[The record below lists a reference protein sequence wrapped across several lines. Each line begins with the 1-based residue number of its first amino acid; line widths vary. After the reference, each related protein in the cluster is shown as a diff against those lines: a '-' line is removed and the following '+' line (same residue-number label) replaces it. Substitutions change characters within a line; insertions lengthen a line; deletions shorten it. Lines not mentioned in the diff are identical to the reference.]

1 MVRSAGLNRR
11 NDPPLQLLRN
21 LFVGALCAAVV
32 FSAQLE
38 ALAFR
43 PYGVSL
49 HEVRIKCGTHSCIR
63 AIVYVPKVSGQQK
76 KIDVVV
82 YNHGYGT
89 TASGAFTQARL
100 IEQMRLSRPASLLI
114 VPEWQKLPGSRNSD
128 QGLFEKEGQ
137 FKALLDAAFHQLP
150 QLKGVAISGMTIV
163 SHSAGYGPTETEIY
177 KNALPQVRSI
187 VLLDSLY
194 DSCGFDP
201 WLKSNIRA
209 LSSGEKR
216 FCNIFN
222 DTSKYSRAQAVRVRQ
237 FLRAE
242 GLSSGCLLED
252 YNNGAALLG
261 ASAFQ
266 EKSIIFKFSSYKC
279 KKGTAPDPSKDANAH
294 DSIAAC
300 YIAPALGALAE
311 CTMEKKDIDSCTGTA
326 RVVKVLFGP

>member
-1 MVRSAGLNRR
+1 MHFALFKRSLFRR
-11 NDPPLQLLRN
+11 ALGAALLVS
-21 LFVGALCAAVV
+21 LAQSETLAL
-32 FSAQLE
+32 
-38 ALAFR
+38 R
-43 PYGVSL
+43 PYGARL
-49 HEVRIKCGTHSCIR
+49 HEVRVKCGAHSCIK
-63 AIVYVPKVSGQQK
+63 AFVYVSKPSGPQS

-89 TASGAFTQARL
+89 TASGAFAHARL
-100 IEQMRLSRPASLLI
+100 VEQMRVSTASLLI

-128 QGLFEKEGQ
+128 QGLFGAEGQ

-150 QLKGVAISGMTIV
+150 QLKGVEISSITIV
-163 SHSAGYGPTETEIY
+163 SHSAGYGPTETELY
-177 KNALPQVRSI
+177 KNDLPQVRTI

-201 WLKSNIRA
+201 WLKANIRA

-216 FCNIFN
+216 FYNIFN
-222 DTSKYSRAQAVRVRQ
+222 DTSEYSRAQAVRVRQ

-279 KKGTAPDPSKDANAH
+279 KKGTDPSKDANAH

-300 YIAPALGALAE
+300 YIAPALELVASKNPGCRIHGASLA
-311 CTMEKKDIDSCTGTA
+311 
-326 RVVKVLFGP
+326 KVLKRQFGP

>member
-1 MVRSAGLNRR
+1 MR
-11 NDPPLQLLRN
+11 
-21 LFVGALCAAVV
+21 ALWAAAVV
-32 FSAQLE
+32 VVAQSE
-38 ALAFR
+38 TFALSPCDAR
-43 PYGVSL
+43 L
-49 HEVRIKCGTHSCIR
+49 HEVRIKYGAHTCIKSF
-63 AIVYVPKVSGQQK
+63 VYVPKLSGPRK
-76 KIDVVV
+76 KINVVV

-89 TASGAFTQARL
+89 TASGAFAHARL
-100 IEQMRLSRPASLLI
+100 IEQMRVSRPASLLI
-114 VPEWQKLPGSRNSD
+114 VPEWQKLPGSRSSD

-137 FKALLDAAFHQLP
+137 FKALLDAVFHQLP
-150 QLKGVAISGMTIV
+150 QLKGVEISGITLV
-163 SHSAGYGPTETEIY
+163 SHSAGYGPTETELY
-177 KNALPQVRSI
+177 KNHLPQVQSI

-201 WLKSNIRA
+201 WLKANIRA

-222 DTSKYSRAQAVRVRQ
+222 DTSKYSRAQAMRMRQ

-266 EKSIIFKFSSYKC
+266 DKSIIFKFSSYKC
-279 KKGTAPDPSKDANAH
+279 KNGTDPDGSKDTNAH

-300 YIAPALGALAE
+300 YIAPALGALAG
-311 CTMEKKDIDSCTGTA
+311 CTMEKKISIRA
-326 RVVKVLFGP
+326 LPKW